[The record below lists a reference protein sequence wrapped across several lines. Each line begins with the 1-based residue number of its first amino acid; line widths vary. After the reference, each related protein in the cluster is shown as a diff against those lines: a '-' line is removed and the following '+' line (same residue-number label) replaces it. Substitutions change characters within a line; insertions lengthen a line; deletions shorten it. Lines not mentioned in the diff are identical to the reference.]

1 MRRAL
6 SLLIVFL
13 LALYAFGDEARQTR
27 RVVVDKVMNCSYDR
41 ANAVIDQFVY
51 EMQTDMNH
59 LFTWAFI
66 GTENQGDTK
75 GKDAVA
81 IKYVGNEY
89 DAATRTGVLT
99 TTIEVLGMPWF
110 KNRKIGSVYRDSV
123 VNNTRYARLEIT
135 YSGSLLQAANGQFHT
150 TPIDAEHTKLHF
162 ELNVVLGKFF
172 SAFVT
177 TKTWNEVAAWRI
189 RMMVDNIIEYAETG
203 TVKPKPQPQNAK
215 R

>member
-1 MRRAL
+1 MKRLVLFITAIFL
-6 SLLIVFL
+6 TVSLL
-13 LALYAFGDEARQTR
+13 ADEARQTR
-27 RVVVDKVMNCSYDR
+27 RVVMDQVWNCSYDR
-41 ANAVIDQFVY
+41 ANEVIDLFVY

-75 GKDAVA
+75 GKDAVS
-81 IKYVGNEY
+81 IKYVGNTY
-89 DAATRTGVLT
+89 DPETRTGKLI
-99 TTIEVLGMPWF
+99 TTIEVLGVPWF
-110 KNRKIGSVYRDSV
+110 KNREVGSVYRDSV
-123 VNNTRYARLEIT
+123 VNKTRYARLEIT

-150 TPIDAEHTKLHF
+150 TPIDANHTTMHF

-189 RMMVDNIIEYAETG
+189 QTMVNNIKEFAETG
-203 TVKPKPQPQNAK
+203 TVTPKPHNP
-215 R
+215 

>member
-1 MRRAL
+1 MKR
-6 SLLIVFL
+6 FL
-13 LALYAFGDEARQTR
+13 LLLVAITYSFLSFADEERQTR
-27 RVVVDKVMNCSYDR
+27 RVVVDQVWNCSYDR
-41 ANAVIDQFVY
+41 ANEVIDLFVY

-75 GKDAVA
+75 GKDAVS
-81 IKYVGNEY
+81 IKYVGNTY
-89 DAATRTGVLT
+89 DPETRTGVLT

-110 KNRKIGSVYRDSV
+110 KNRQIGSIYRDSV

-150 TPIDAEHTKLHF
+150 TPIDANHTNMHF

-189 RMMVDNIIEYAETG
+189 ETMVNNIKEFAETG
-203 TVKPKPQPQNAK
+203 TVQPKPAK

>member
-1 MRRAL
+1 MKRLVLIFTAIFL
-6 SLLIVFL
+6 TVSLL
-13 LALYAFGDEARQTR
+13 ADESRQTR
-27 RVVVDKVMNCSYDR
+27 RVVMDQVWNCSYDR
-41 ANAVIDQFVY
+41 ANEVIDLFVY

-75 GKDAVA
+75 GKDAVS
-81 IKYVGNEY
+81 IKYVGNTY
-89 DAATRTGVLT
+89 DPETRTGKLI
-99 TTIEVLGMPWF
+99 TTIEVLGVPWF
-110 KNRKIGSVYRDSV
+110 KNREVGSVYRDSV
-123 VNNTRYARLEIT
+123 VNKTRYARLEIT

-150 TPIDAEHTKLHF
+150 TPIDANHTTMHF

-189 RMMVDNIIEYAETG
+189 QMMVNNVKEYAETG
-203 TVKPKPQPQNAK
+203 TVTPKPHNP
-215 R
+215 

>member
-1 MRRAL
+1 MKRLVLIITAIFL
-6 SLLIVFL
+6 TVSLL
-13 LALYAFGDEARQTR
+13 ADEARQTR
-27 RVVVDKVMNCSYDR
+27 RVVMDQVWNCSYDR
-41 ANAVIDQFVY
+41 ANEVIDLFVY

-75 GKDAVA
+75 GKDAVS
-81 IKYVGNEY
+81 IKYVGNTY
-89 DAATRTGVLT
+89 DPETRTGKLI
-99 TTIEVLGMPWF
+99 TTIEVLGVPWF
-110 KNRKIGSVYRDSV
+110 KNREVGSVYRDSV
-123 VNNTRYARLEIT
+123 VNKTRYARLEIT

-150 TPIDAEHTKLHF
+150 TPIDANHTTMHF

-189 RMMVDNIIEYAETG
+189 QTMVNNIKEFAETG
-203 TVKPKPQPQNAK
+203 TVTPKPHNP
-215 R
+215 